1 MSAVPAIETL
11 CVCGPTSSGK
21 SDAALAAAEDVGGEI
36 VNADSRQIYEGMPI
50 GTGWPS
56 AVAMARVP
64 HHLYGIVS
72 PAHRYSAARFV
83 TDARAA
89 VAEIA
94 SRGRLAIIVGGTGLY
109 IEALAGT
116 MPIDRPAGSD
126 ELRTRVRGEVQLHP
140 HEALREWLAAL
151 DPTAAQRVPAGD
163 RYRTIRALEAAL
175 ANREERSVST
185 AVLSKPRAPVNAPEI
200 RLTIVVMHVAR
211 AELRLRIAAR
221 VGAMFAAGL
230 EDEAQSVRARWPAA
244 PALTGIGYAEAL
256 AIADG
261 TATRDEAIARC
272 TLRTSQY
279 AARQETWFRR
289 LRSARIIEAGD
300 RTAASRAVTAAAR
313 ETAAGT

>member
-1 MSAVPAIETL
+1 MSAKSTIEAL

-56 AVAMARVP
+56 AGAMARVP

-72 PAHRYSAARFV
+72 PAVRYSAARFV
-83 TDARAA
+83 TDARIAI
-89 VAEIA
+89 AEIA
-94 SRGRLAIIVGGTGLY
+94 ARGRLAVLVGGTGLY

-126 ELRTRVRGEVQLHP
+126 ELRTRVRREVQLHS
-140 HEALREWLAAL
+140 HEALREWLGAL
-151 DPTAAQRVPAGD
+151 DPIAAQRVPAGD

-175 ANREERSVST
+175 AKREEGIECASAPSE
-185 AVLSKPRAPVNAPEI
+185 PRVPAPEI
-200 RLTIVVMHVAR
+200 HLRVFVMNVAR

-230 EDEAQSVRARWPAA
+230 EDEAQSIRARWPAA

-261 TATRDEAIARC
+261 TATRGEAISRC

-279 AARQETWFRR
+279 AARQDTWFRR
-289 LRSARIIEAGD
+289 LRTARIIEAGD

-313 ETAAGT
+313 EIAART